1 MAEEQQSQRSKRQF
15 RFKVGWYTVPAL
27 ALLAFTIWL
36 LANMS
41 QQSGGALGS
50 VILGIAVVV
59 IVAGVL
65 FKALEGPTS
74 VD

>member
-1 MAEEQQSQRSKRQF
+1 MPEEQESRRSKRQF
-15 RFKVGWYTVPAL
+15 RFKVGWYALPAL
-27 ALLAFTIWL
+27 ALLGFTIWL

-41 QQSGGALGS
+41 QESGGALGHVVLGI
-50 VILGIAVVV
+50 VILV

>member
-1 MAEEQQSQRSKRQF
+1 MAGEKQSPRSKRLF
-15 RFKVGWYTVPAL
+15 RFKVGWYTLPAL
-27 ALLAFTIWL
+27 ALLGFTIWL

-50 VILGIAVVV
+50 VILGIAIVV